1 MRKLRF
7 IPDVTNFD
15 FVSHRR
21 IAFGVSGLLLLIAV
35 IAFPVRGL
43 NLGIDFKGGILMEI
57 RAAQSVNMG
66 AVRDKLTHLGL
77 GEVELQAL
85 GDANTLLVRVQRQE
99 GGEKAQDAAVQK
111 VRGALG
117 TDYEYRRV
125 ELVGPKVGEELFRA
139 GIIASVLAV
148 LAIAVY
154 VWFRFEWQFAV
165 GALVA
170 TGHDVVT
177 AAGLFSVFQIEF
189 NLTAV
194 AALLTLA
201 GYSVNDTVVVYDRIR
216 EMLRKHKKATL
227 PWIINTSVNA
237 TLSRTTLTSITTLLA
252 MIPLLAFGGEAL
264 FNFSVAMIFGI
275 IVGTYSSIFVAA
287 CLLLYLPAVG
297 RRIIG
302 EDEEAAARGGA
313 ADAAP

>member
-1 MRKLRF
+1 MRLLRLV
-7 IPDVTNFD
+7 PDVTHFD
-15 FVSHRR
+15 FVGHRR
-21 IAFGVSGLLLLIAV
+21 IAFGVSLLLLVIAL

-43 NLGIDFKGGILMEI
+43 NLGIDFKGGILMEV
-57 RAAQSVNMG
+57 RAAQAVDTA
-66 AVRDKLTHLGL
+66 AVRDKLSHLGL
-77 GEVELQAL
+77 GEITLQSL
-85 GDANTLLVRVQRQE
+85 GDANTLMIHVQQQD
-99 GGEKAQDAAVQK
+99 GGEKAQTAAVQK
-111 VRGALG
+111 VRDTLG
-117 TDYEYRRV
+117 GDYEYRRT
-125 ELVGPKVGEELFRA
+125 ETVGPKVGDELFRA
-139 GIIASVLAV
+139 GILASVLAV
-148 LAIAVY
+148 VGIAIY

-165 GALVA
+165 GALIS

-177 AAGLFSVFQIEF
+177 AAGLFSVFHIEF

-227 PWIINTSVNA
+227 SWIINESVNA

-252 MIPLLAFGGEAL
+252 MLPLLAFGGEAL
-264 FNFSVAMIFGI
+264 FNFSIAMIFGI

-287 CLLLYLPAVG
+287 CLLLYLPPVG

-302 EDEEAAARGGA
+302 EDEEAAAPGGA
-313 ADAAP
+313 AGKTP